1 MSDNVILNENVTE
14 NQDCHVIEIRHLGKT
29 FGDHVVL
36 KDIDFTVKHGD
47 VTCIIGASGSGKSTL
62 LRCLNLFETP
72 TSGEILFEGVN
83 VLDNVKPSEYR
94 KRVGMVFQSFNLFK
108 NMNVLKNCTVG
119 PVKVLKLS
127 KEEAIARAL
136 KYLGLVGMA
145 EYADARPSQLSG
157 GQKQRVAIARA
168 LAMQPDVLLFDEPTS
183 ALDPEMVGEVLA
195 VMSDLARSGLTMVVV
210 THEMSFAR
218 DIASHVVFMDD
229 GVIVEEGAP
238 EDIFVH
244 PKEERTKKFLAR
256 MLG

>member
-1 MSDNVILNENVTE
+1 MPEN
-14 NQDCHVIEIRHLGKT
+14 NANALIEIRHLGKT

-36 KDIDFTVKHGD
+36 KDIDFTVNRGD

-72 TSGEILFEGVN
+72 TSGEIIFDGVN
-83 VLDNVKPSEYR
+83 VVETAKPNEYR

-119 PVKVLKLS
+119 PIKVLKLG
-127 KEEAIARAL
+127 KEEATERAL
-136 KYLGLVGMA
+136 KCLNMVGMA
-145 EYADARPSQLSG
+145 EYVDARPSQLSG

-168 LAMQPDVLLFDEPTS
+168 LAMEPDVLLFDEPTS

-195 VMSDLARSGLTMVVV
+195 VMSDLAKSGLTMVVV

-238 EDIFVH
+238 EEIFVH
-244 PKEERTKKFLAR
+244 PKEERTKKFLSR